1 MAKSALPTCNL
12 RNALPTC
19 SQKPNQIG
27 SMQSKPKRSTS
38 REDATR
44 IPHVPLCHRLLAG
57 GFCGVVA
64 PAATFVFARAACGRF
79 CAVVRAGAQRAC
91 AGALLASS
99 AFLSRW
105 LLRRRGARRGTRCCP
120 RSLGPLRRCRSRR
133 RCRLP
138 RSFPKRL
145 HVSTG
150 YAALAL
156 PRGCP
161 AGRRRR
167 PASNAARRLLSAG
180 RCAGRQ
186 RHALCAGGTAARPL
200 CARAPAFG
208 CRGGRRNWLR
218 R

>member
-1 MAKSALPTCNL
+1 MVVSATCVAKSALPTCNL

-38 REDATR
+38 REDAAR
-44 IPHVPLCHRLLAG
+44 IPPRSPVSPRLL
-57 GFCGVVA
+57 C
-64 PAATFVFARAACGRF
+64 RRF
-79 CAVVRAGAQRAC
+79 
-91 AGALLASS
+91 
-99 AFLSRW
+99 
-105 LLRRRGARRGTRCCP
+105 LRRRGARRGTRCCP
-120 RSLGPLRRCRSRR
+120 RGLRPLLRCRSRR

-145 HVSTG
+145 RVSTG
-150 YAALAL
+150 YFALTL

-167 PASNAARRLLSAG
+167 PASDAARRLCSAG
-180 RCAGRQ
+180 RCSGRQ
-186 RHALCAGGTAARPL
+186 RRALCAGGTAARPL

-208 CRGGRRNWLR
+208 CRGRHRHWLR